1 MFVEPQLSPSPSV
14 SARAPASPPA
24 LRVHPAPART
34 DAVGDAFYSATP
46 PAQLPMAQVR
56 TRHFLRLLPG
66 QALNEAEVLRLLARA
81 GLAVQRRAWGPA
93 PTAGGA
99 PSLLLIT
106 APATDAVAAGATERL
121 RACTGAEVRRLR
133 VEDLGEKDIE

>member
-1 MFVEPQLSPSPSV
+1 M
-14 SARAPASPPA
+14 
-24 LRVHPAPART
+24 
-34 DAVGDAFYSATP
+34 GDAFYSATP

-93 PTAGGA
+93 PAAGGA

-133 VEDLGEKDIE
+133 VEDFSPPEFE